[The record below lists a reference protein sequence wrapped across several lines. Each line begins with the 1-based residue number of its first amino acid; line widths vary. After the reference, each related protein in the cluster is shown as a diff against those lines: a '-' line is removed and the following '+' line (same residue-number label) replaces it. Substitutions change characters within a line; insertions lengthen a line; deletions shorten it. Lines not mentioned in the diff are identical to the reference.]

1 MVSWSNPYDRDLQII
16 GTRRASYLTAILFLR
31 DYDGDH
37 YEYILYILRRSSHG
51 NEDLQ
56 GLQIDHRC
64 LNLFLRCLYRHLN
77 SVNFYKFVLIIFDT
91 ILGIVG

>member
-16 GTRRASYLTAILFLR
+16 STRRASYLTAAILFLR
-31 DYDGDH
+31 HYDGDD
-37 YEYILYILRRSSHG
+37 YEYILNILHHSGHI

-64 LNLFLRCLYRHLN
+64 LNLFFTLP
-77 SVNFYKFVLIIFDT
+77 IQT
-91 ILGIVG
+91 PQ

>member
-16 GTRRASYLTAILFLR
+16 STRRASYLTAILFLR

-51 NEDLQ
+51 K
-56 GLQIDHRC
+56 I
-64 LNLFLRCLYRHLN
+64 
-77 SVNFYKFVLIIFDT
+77 YKDSKLT
-91 ILGIVG
+91 IGA